1 LEDVFGDMKD
11 VTGTED
17 TAGVGDMMTGVGD
30 MMTGVEKE
38 AESTKIAIRNEGS
51 GIHRNP
57 CHKNGDTPKQGS
69 AAR

>member
-1 LEDVFGDMKD
+1 MRD

-17 TAGVGDMMTGVGD
+17 TAEMEDMMTGVEGT
-30 MMTGVEKE
+30 TGAEKE
-38 AESTKIAIRNEGS
+38 AESTKIATRNEGS

-57 CHKNGDTPKQGS
+57 CHKNGYTPKQGS